1 MHYFIKK
8 GWAIKVGSNYK
19 MTYAVDIVF
28 VIDATNSMTGLIETI
43 KAHTINFYKDLV
55 AKMTSKNKCI
65 GALRIK
71 LIIFRDYLADE
82 KDAMRMTRFYVLPA
96 ETREFE
102 RAVNAIKVFGGG
114 DDPEDGLEALAFAI
128 RSNWSKECTKR
139 RQIIVLWSDD
149 AAHPLGFGKSSPY
162 YPKTMAADF
171 NELTRWWGD
180 KDSEGSFMDFNSKRL
195 ILFTPK
201 LYGWNEIRN
210 NWDNVIYYESEIGEG
225 LRDVNYDQIISA
237 ICNSI

>member
-1 MHYFIKK
+1 M
-8 GWAIKVGSNYK
+8 GSNYK

-96 ETREFE
+96 ETKEFE
-102 RAVNAIKVFGGG
+102 QIEI
-114 DDPEDGLEALAFAI
+114 P
-128 RSNWSKECTKR
+128 SKEENWA
-139 RQIIVLWSDD
+139 QQVIAIV
-149 AAHPLGFGKSSPY
+149 
-162 YPKTMAADF
+162 
-171 NELTRWWGD
+171 
-180 KDSEGSFMDFNSKRL
+180 
-195 ILFTPK
+195 
-201 LYGWNEIRN
+201 RN
-210 NWDNVIYYESEIGEG
+210 LKN
-225 LRDVNYDQIISA
+225 L
-237 ICNSI
+237 